1 MYLHFARSQTPNNK
15 HQTTNPKHQTTNKK
29 PQTSM
34 STSSE
39 LVLKAKD
46 YAILKHFETNHK
58 YDGKPYEVHLE
69 IAFEFACKFVHLL
82 PDDKTVSEV
91 LSAVWTH
98 DVIEDCRQSY
108 SDVKKVLGESVAEIV
123 YALTNEKGKNRKER
137 ANDKYYE
144 GIRNTPFADYVKIC
158 DRLANVYYSKLHNGS
173 LLNVYR
179 KEHNHFKKELWKVD
193 FQEMFDEMEGFY

>member
-1 MYLHFARSQTPNNK
+1 MS
-15 HQTTNPKHQTTNKK
+15 
-29 PQTSM
+29 TSI
-34 STSSE
+34 TSSE

-46 YAILKHFETNHK
+46 YAILKHFDTNHK

-69 IAFEFACKFVHLL
+69 LAFEFACKYVHLL

-91 LSAVWTH
+91 LSAVWIH
-98 DVIEDCRQSY
+98 DVIEDCRQNY
-108 SDVKKVLGESVAEIV
+108 SDVKNVLGENVAEIV

-158 DRLANVYYSKLHNGS
+158 DRLANVYYSKLHNPS
-173 LLNVYR
+173 LLYVYK
-179 KEHNHFKKELWKVD
+179 KEHDHFKKELWNVLYK
-193 FQEMFDEMEGFY
+193 EMFDELETFLDAGF